1 MFAADAAARHG
12 EEPKVVDPL
21 GALEQELLEVY
32 RSRTPASRA
41 LYERAQR
48 VMPGGDTRTG
58 TFFLPY
64 PLFLEGGAGSRVWDA
79 DGHEYLDLLS
89 NFTSLIHGHAHPRIV
104 AAITEQA
111 GKGTAHGSAGELQV
125 RLAELLTRRIPSLEQ
140 VRFCN
145 SGTEA
150 TLGAIRAARAF
161 TGRPMILKMEGSY
174 HGSHDVA
181 AVGGGSQ
188 RGLSPA
194 SGAEVLSA
202 AFNDLAECA
211 ELIRKHRDRLA
222 AVIVEPVMGAGGCI
236 PAQPAFLAGLRGV
249 TAECGA
255 LLIFD
260 EVITLR
266 LATGGAQERYGV
278 RPDLTCLGKL
288 IGGGLP
294 IGAFGGRADIMAAY
308 DPTRPDPIGHS
319 GTYNGNAETMAAGI
333 VALELLTAERISQ
346 INEMGD
352 ALRGSLQSILA
363 HADIGAAVT
372 GMGSLLQVHFA
383 GPPVESPRDAA
394 RSDRRLVRLLHLA
407 LLGRG
412 VFSATRQ
419 LYVVSTTMDGSD
431 IARFT
436 SAFEDATARL
446 AEALHESA
454 NAR

>member
-1 MFAADAAARHG
+1 MDR
-12 EEPKVVDPL
+12 L
-21 GALEQELLEVY
+21 QALEQELLELY

-64 PLFLEGGAGSRVWDA
+64 PLFLERGAGSRVWDA
-79 DGHEYLDLLS
+79 DGNEYLDLLS

-104 AAITEQA
+104 AAIAEQA

-125 RLAELLTRRIPSLEQ
+125 RLAELLTLRIPSLERM
-140 VRFCN
+140 RFCN
-145 SGTEA
+145 SGSEA

-161 TGRPMILKMEGSY
+161 TGRPMILKLEGSY

-188 RGLSPA
+188 RGISPA

-202 AFNDLAECA
+202 AFNDVAGCA

-236 PAQPAFLAGLRGV
+236 PARPEFLAGLRGV
-249 TAECGA
+249 TAECGV
-255 LLIFD
+255 LLVFD

-266 LATGGAQERYGV
+266 LATGGAQEHYGV

-346 INEMGD
+346 INDMGV
-352 ALRGSLQSILA
+352 ALRGSLQNILD
-363 HADIGAAVT
+363 HADIRATVT

-383 GPPVESPRDAA
+383 GPPVESPREAA

-419 LYVVSTTMDGSD
+419 LYVVSTAMDGSD

-436 SAFEDATARL
+436 TAFEDATARM
-446 AEALHESA
+446 AEAVHESA

>member
-1 MFAADAAARHG
+1 MDRL
-12 EEPKVVDPL
+12 DL
-21 GALEQELLEVY
+21 LQQELLEVY
-32 RSRTPASRA
+32 RSRTPTSRA
-41 LYERAQR
+41 WYERAQR

-64 PLFLEGGAGSRVWDA
+64 PLFLERGGGSRVWDA
-79 DGHEYLDLLS
+79 DGNEYLDLLS

-104 AAITEQA
+104 AAIAEQA

-125 RLAELLTRRIPSLEQ
+125 RLAERLTQRIPSLER

-145 SGTEA
+145 SGSEA
-150 TLGAIRAARAF
+150 TLGALRAARAF
-161 TGRPMILKMEGSY
+161 TGRPMLLKMEGSY

-188 RGLSPA
+188 LGISPGA
-194 SGAEVLSA
+194 AAEVVSGT
-202 AFNDLAECA
+202 FNDLAEC
-211 ELIRKHRDRLA
+211 EGLVRKHRERLA
-222 AVIVEPVMGAGGCI
+222 AVIIEPVMGAGGCI
-236 PAQPAFLAGLRGV
+236 PARTGFLAGLRAV
-249 TAECGA
+249 TAECGV
-255 LLIFD
+255 LLILD

-266 LATGGAQERYGV
+266 LSAGGAQERYGV

-333 VALELLTAERISQ
+333 VALELLTPERISQ
-346 INEMGD
+346 LNRMGD
-352 ALRGSLQSILA
+352 ALRGSLQNILD
-363 HADIGAAVT
+363 HADIRATVT
-372 GMGSLLQVHFA
+372 GLGSLLQVHFA
-383 GPPVESPRDAA
+383 GPPVESLRDAA
-394 RSDRRLVRLLHLA
+394 RADRRLVRLLHLA

-419 LYVVSTTMDGSD
+419 LYVLSTAMDESD
-431 IARFT
+431 LARFT
-436 SAFEDATARL
+436 SAFEDSIARL
-446 AEALHESA
+446 AEAIHESA